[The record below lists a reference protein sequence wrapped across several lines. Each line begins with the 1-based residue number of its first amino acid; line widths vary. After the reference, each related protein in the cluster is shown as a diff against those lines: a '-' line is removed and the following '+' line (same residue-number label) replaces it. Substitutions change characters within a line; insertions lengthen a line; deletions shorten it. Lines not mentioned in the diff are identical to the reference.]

1 MERFGIDGA
10 IKQDMPSINILRL
23 SLSYDMQEDR
33 LRLAVSDSEGRSL
46 GLWLTRRLTMG
57 LVSMM
62 RTCLEGDSSVAGRTL
77 PSLKANVM
85 AIEHSDLI
93 KPPKGED
100 APPVQAQEP
109 GRIVTGINLQRK
121 GRGYLL
127 IFLHTEE
134 ELAVMRLDRRMMHR
148 FAGTLV
154 RKMQDGGWTA
164 GFDPDWL
171 SEKKV
176 GPMAPVASGRK
187 KRTLN

>member
-1 MERFGIDGA
+1 MA
-10 IKQDMPSINILRL
+10 PINISRL

-33 LRLAVSDSEGRSL
+33 LRLAVGDSEGSVL

-62 RTCLEGDSSVAGRTL
+62 RQCLEGESRVAGGNL
-77 PSLKANVM
+77 PPSLKASIM
-85 AIEHSDLI
+85 AIEHSDLS
-93 KPPKGED
+93 KPPRGGD
-100 APPVQAQEP
+100 GPPVQAQEP
-109 GRIVTGINLQRK
+109 GRIVTGVSLRHK

-127 IFLHTEE
+127 VFLHAEE
-134 ELAVMRLDRRMMHR
+134 ELAIMRLDKRMMHR

-171 SEKKV
+171 SDKRA
-176 GPMAPVASGRK
+176 GPTAPVIPGQRK
-187 KRTLN
+187 RIMN